1 MRKIDPKIA
10 TIHNQFVTYGRNAR
24 EWMRKCEML
33 LPHIDHYKIWE
44 KKGYK
49 NIYHYASVLAGMNK
63 AKVDS
68 VLWTMKKI
76 EDKKEILKVAE
87 EKGLNAVR
95 PIANMVNLEN
105 QSFWAEK
112 AREMSMHTLEAYAK
126 EYKKDIANE
135 ALKNHVMQETVWR
148 GGSDEVD
155 VKSCRATRKVVGMDL
170 EIEIIEQLEKLKGK
184 EDWNELMKKLLE
196 LHEEKLQSEKPE
208 TVKVTAGVDK
218 PEAVL
223 ANHQYFSRNIPLRIK
238 KYIINR
244 TNGQCAFPGCKKEY
258 KILHHTERFSLNKE
272 HNPDTIVALCKSH
285 ERLVHK
291 GFIANENEQPQNW
304 KFQKN
309 PNTLDPKFAVDQLV
323 AKYINR
329 QRN

>member
-95 PIANMVNLEN
+95 PIANMINLEN

-112 AREMSMHTLEAYAK
+112 AREMSMHTLEVYAK
-126 EYKKDIANE
+126 EYKKEDIA
-135 ALKNHVMQETVWR
+135 
-148 GGSDEVD
+148 
-155 VKSCRATRKVVGMDL
+155 KSCRATRKVVGMDL

-223 ANHQYFSRNIPLRIK
+223 ANQQYSSRNIPLRIK

-291 GFIANENEQPQNW
+291 GFVANENEQPQNW

-329 QRN
+329 QHD